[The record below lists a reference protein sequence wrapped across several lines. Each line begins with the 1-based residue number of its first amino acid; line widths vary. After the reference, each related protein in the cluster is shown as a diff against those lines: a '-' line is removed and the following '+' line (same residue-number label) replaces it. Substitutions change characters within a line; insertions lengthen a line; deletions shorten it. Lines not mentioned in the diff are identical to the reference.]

1 MNKHAMHTQPI
12 PSAADAPKAPAK
24 TAVKAAGHDVG
35 AWRKAK
41 RWFTQERIVLSL
53 AFLLFALF
61 SVVLPGF
68 ATHENIL
75 ALVRSVS
82 VLGILGLAMAV
93 VVIGRGIDLS
103 MVATMAISVAWTLAL
118 AGSGLPLE
126 TALLYGLGCAVLIGV
141 VNGILVAYAEIPAL
155 FSTLSM
161 GTFIYGFG
169 RLKLIPSDVVAAPE
183 DQPWFTQIGQGE
195 VLGVPMPVLL
205 FVVLAVLTGLFLRH
219 ARAGRF
225 VYAMGDNYQAAR
237 ITGIPVRPMI
247 VLQYGAAALI
257 GFLAG
262 VITAASVASMN
273 TRIVNSTLIY
283 DVILVVVLG
292 GIGLSGGKG
301 GVRNVIVG
309 TLLIGIL
316 LNGMTI
322 MDVQYTVQNVVKS
335 SILLAALIFD
345 SLLNPRDEQTAQQ
358 GDI

>member
-1 MNKHAMHTQPI
+1 MNSKTTQ
-12 PSAADAPKAPAK
+12 AR
-24 TAVKAAGHDVG
+24 TAG
-35 AWRKAK
+35 WQQIQ

-53 AFLLFALF
+53 AVVLFVLF
-61 SVVLPGF
+61 SVALPGF
-68 ATHENIL
+68 ATHDNIL
-75 ALVRSVS
+75 SLVRGVS
-82 VLGILGLAMAV
+82 VLGILGMAMAL

-103 MVATMAISVAWTLAL
+103 LVATMAISVAWTLAL
-118 AGSGLPLE
+118 AGSGVPLAQ
-126 TALLYGLGCAVLIGV
+126 ALVYGALFAVLVGL
-141 VNGILVAYAEIPAL
+141 VNGMLIAYADIPAL
-155 FSTLSM
+155 FSTLAM
-161 GTFIYGFG
+161 GTFIYGLG
-169 RLKLIPSDVVAAPE
+169 RLKLIPSDVVPAPE
-183 DQPWFTQIGQGE
+183 NEPWFTAIGQGE

-205 FVVLAVLTGLFLRH
+205 FVAVALAGAAFLRY

-225 VYAMGDNYQAAR
+225 VYAMGDNYLAAR
-237 ITGIPVRPMI
+237 ITGIPVRPMV
-247 VLQYGAAALI
+247 VLQYGLASLI
-257 GFLAG
+257 GFIGGL
-262 VITAASVASMN
+262 ITAASVSGMN

-309 TLLIGIL
+309 TLLIGVL

-322 MDVQYTVQNVVKS
+322 MNVQYTVQNVVKS